1 MSTAATLLI
10 RRQLLT
16 PSLTRSVA
24 TTPLLLAAPTRQRW
38 QRPPSRCSSS
48 SSSSSSSGSSSG
60 SSGRWPEHVIVRLP
74 KLSPSCERAELLAW
88 HVVEGGA
95 LGMTDLLYDVA
106 TDTLVEEVNPA
117 LRQRLVLEVE
127 AHEEGFIA
135 KHLVRPPGEDAAGA
149 AAAAAPVVLR
159 PGDAMAVFVE
169 REEDVAAFAA
179 FGAADV
185 HAEDDDEFEF
195 LYQAY
200 TKKAP

>member
-1 MSTAATLLI
+1 M
-10 RRQLLT
+10 
-16 PSLTRSVA
+16 
-24 TTPLLLAAPTRQRW
+24 
-38 QRPPSRCSSS
+38 
-48 SSSSSSSGSSSG
+48 
-60 SSGRWPEHVIVRLP
+60 RLP

-88 HVVEGGA
+88 HVAEGGA

-106 TDTLVEEVNPA
+106 TDTLVEEANPA

-135 KHLVRPPGEDAAGA
+135 KHLVRPPGGDAGAAAGA
-149 AAAAAPVVLR
+149 AAPVMLR

-185 HAEDDDEFEF
+185 HAEYDDEFEF

-200 TKKAP
+200 TKKAA